1 MAEWSFITNHGLV
14 LATIAKHPQSTA
26 REIGDVV
33 GITERAAHKII
44 KDLDEAGYITKTKAG
59 RRNKYKIHP
68 DVPLKD
74 EISDSAVGE
83 LLVMLGWK
91 RRGRQERYSRI
102 FSANT

>member
-14 LATIAKHPQSTA
+14 LATIAKHPLITA
-26 REIGDVV
+26 REIGGIV

-44 KDLDEAGYITKTKAG
+44 KDLDEAGYITKTKIG

-74 EISDSAVGE
+74 KSSDSAVGE

-91 RRGRQERYSRI
+91 RRGRKEQKI
-102 FSANT
+102 KAKN